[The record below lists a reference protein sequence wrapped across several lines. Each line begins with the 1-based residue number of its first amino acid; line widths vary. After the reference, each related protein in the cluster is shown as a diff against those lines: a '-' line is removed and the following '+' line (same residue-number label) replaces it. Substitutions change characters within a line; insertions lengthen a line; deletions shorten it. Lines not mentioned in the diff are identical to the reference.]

1 MVGSGPNLKESIG
14 SQCQDH
20 FRNLEQRR
28 NREGSVHTTHTSRS
42 QSRGGSHLSHEEIA
56 KNMQLEID
64 HLKRKLRHKRRRQ
77 TPSNF
82 DFSSDDEKDGSYR
95 PRSRTPPNESFS
107 YDKDYHYEHIN
118 KNSSSKGLGN
128 DVMSRALN
136 QISRSTFTR
145 RIDRKSV
152 V

>member
-1 MVGSGPNLKESIG
+1 MVGSGLNKVKSMG

-64 HLKRKLRHKRRRQ
+64 HLKRKLRHERQRR
-77 TPSNF
+77 TPSNS
-82 DFSSDDEKDGSYR
+82 DFSFDGEEDGSFDADQGLLLVSL
-95 PRSRTPPNESFS
+95 SRTMRTTITSAEAEIQLQ
-107 YDKDYHYEHIN
+107 K
-118 KNSSSKGLGN
+118 
-128 DVMSRALN
+128 A
-136 QISRSTFTR
+136 
-145 RIDRKSV
+145 
-152 V
+152 